1 MGFKYTLKIFVDE
14 QTARRAI
21 ITPEVVRKMRNTG
34 TRMEYS
40 SGILNVTT
48 KENHDIDEELLK
60 ALSRAIGKPVE
71 AVAELE
77 VNGRVK
83 EIFRGKLDPF
93 KPLGVSSMNDSDEEE
108 LEENEEDVM
117 DEEEIFLDEEE
128 LEEEIF
134 YYDEEED

>member
-1 MGFKYTLKIFVDE
+1 MGFKYTLRIFVDE

-40 SGILNVTT
+40 SGVLNVES

-60 ALSRAIGKPVE
+60 ALARAIGKPVE

-93 KPLGVSSMNDSDEEE
+93 RPLGVSSAEEVEEEEEEEMEEDEE
-108 LEENEEDVM
+108 L
-117 DEEEIFLDEEE
+117 FLDEEE

-134 YYDEEED
+134 YYDDDNEY